1 MKFNP
6 ADNIQDLQYFGE
18 FGGVNPSISLFNLHF
33 PFGKKLCLIPLKA
46 IWKVVIYILAIS

>member
-18 FGGVNPSISLFNLHF
+18 FGGVNPSISDSSIHF
-33 PFGKKLCLIPLKA
+33 PFGKTMFDTQA
-46 IWKVVIYILAIS
+46 IWKVVIYILAILS